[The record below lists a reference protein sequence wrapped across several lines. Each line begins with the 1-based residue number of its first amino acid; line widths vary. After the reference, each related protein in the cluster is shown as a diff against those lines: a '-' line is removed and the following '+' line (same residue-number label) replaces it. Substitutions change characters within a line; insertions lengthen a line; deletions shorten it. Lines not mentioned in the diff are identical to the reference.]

1 MQVIL
6 FLKLKIIYSQFL
18 NKLPPTSSKQL
29 IASRR
34 THDTKL
40 ANLTEKKFEMKCTSV
55 TWEWGSTVWI
65 HWNISLKGQDLKFY
79 SLDFNL
85 LNTNPLWKWM
95 SNRQPNWWLSF
106 NHIRNQFVR
115 NFIFHIAAHDVVAR
129 NSIQHAP
136 PLSDTL

>member
-1 MQVIL
+1 LQVIL
-6 FLKLKIIYSQFL
+6 FLKLKITYSQFL
-18 NKLPPTSSKQL
+18 IKLPTTAIKQL

-34 THDTKL
+34 LKLVTHDTKL

-55 TWEWGSTVWI
+55 TWEWRSTVWI

-85 LNTNPLWKWM
+85 LNTNPLQNYQWM

-106 NHIRNQFVR
+106 THIRNQFER
-115 NFIFHIAAHDVVAR
+115 KFIFHIAAHDTVAR
-129 NSIQHAP
+129 NSI
-136 PLSDTL
+136 